1 MNKKTVEFFINNI
14 LMFYGLFD
22 DEYGDE
28 FIATVSVQREFS
40 LCTHFF
46 LSKLVYLRALF
57 VNNTNKK

>member
-28 FIATVSVQREFS
+28 FKVTAFDVSTPQIITLLLYIA
-40 LCTHFF
+40 
-46 LSKLVYLRALF
+46 
-57 VNNTNKK
+57 